1 MLPLSTR
8 LTVSLSTVLLSGVAL
23 LALLGCGRGGSDAVP
38 VALGEVAPN
47 LIERHGNLHF
57 VRDPAV
63 GYQTA
68 ARHGLPCLLFF
79 TAEWCTYCHQMEAAA
94 FTDDAVGTLANGFV
108 CILID
113 ADREPA
119 LCRHYGVS
127 GFPTIQFTAPDGR
140 MLHRLVGRQT
150 AAKLATAMR
159 AASKRYAWI
168 TGSATTVR

>member
-1 MLPLSTR
+1 M
-8 LTVSLSTVLLSGVAL
+8 
-23 LALLGCGRGGSDAVP
+23 LALLGSGCGGGHPVP

-57 VRDPAV
+57 VHDLAV
-63 GYQTA
+63 GRQA
-68 ARHGLPCLLFF
+68 AVRHGLPCLLFF

-94 FTDDAVGTLANGFV
+94 FTDDTVGTLADGFV

-119 LCRHYGVS
+119 LCRHYGIS
-127 GFPTIQFTAPDGR
+127 GFPTIQFIAPDGR

-159 AASKRYAWI
+159 AASKRYAWL